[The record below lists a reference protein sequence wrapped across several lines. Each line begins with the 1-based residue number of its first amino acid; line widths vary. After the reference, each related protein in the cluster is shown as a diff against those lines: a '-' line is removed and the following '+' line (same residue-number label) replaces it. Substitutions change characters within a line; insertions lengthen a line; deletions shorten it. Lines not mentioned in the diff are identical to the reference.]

1 MVTQDFLDI
10 IAMTTTT
17 KTLNVR
23 LPEHVY
29 NQLEKL
35 AQSTERTK
43 SFLAVNALTNYL
55 NVEAWQ
61 IEDIKSSL
69 VEADSGEFA
78 TNAAVSQ
85 FFAKYD
91 C

>member
-1 MVTQDFLDI
+1 MGILTMT
-10 IAMTTTT
+10 IAT

-61 IEDIKSSL
+61 IQDIKSSL

-78 TNAAVSQ
+78 TDAEVNT